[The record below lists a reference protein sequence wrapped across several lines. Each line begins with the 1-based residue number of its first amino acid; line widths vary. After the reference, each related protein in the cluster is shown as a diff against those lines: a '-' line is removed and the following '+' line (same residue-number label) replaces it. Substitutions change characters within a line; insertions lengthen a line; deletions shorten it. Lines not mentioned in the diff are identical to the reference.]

1 MHVFDANGDIIQPT
15 KLVHKNR
22 PTAESRLQQIFDLM
36 MDPHRTSDGFY
47 LSGFGPTVAPPKATI
62 MPSTSY
68 RDERKLPRYS
78 TYQEFFRK
86 LCLPLRKAGLPTR
99 GSPRWQLPGTQ

>member
-22 PTAESRLQQIFDLM
+22 PTVESRLQQIFDLM
-36 MDPHRTSDGFY
+36 MDPHRTSGGFY
-47 LSGFGPTVAPPKATI
+47 LSSFDPTVTPPKATI

-68 RDERKLPRYS
+68 RDERQLPRYS

-86 LCLPLRKAGLPTR
+86 LCLPPRKAGLPIH
-99 GSPRWQLPGTQ
+99 GSPQWHLPET